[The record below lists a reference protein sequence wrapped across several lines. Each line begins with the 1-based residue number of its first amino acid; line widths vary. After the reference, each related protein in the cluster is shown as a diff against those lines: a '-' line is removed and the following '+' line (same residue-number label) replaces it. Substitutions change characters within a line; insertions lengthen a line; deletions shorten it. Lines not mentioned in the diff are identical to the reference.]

1 MTLYSVSHHI
11 LSSPHPSDLSP
22 LASSTAMEVK
32 TSLQFKLNSRFFK
45 LCRVHFV
52 AENGKCRRISMELIV
67 GFTLETTLVWSN
79 HLIQLHLKI
88 VSRPVENM
96 VWNLLTKYKYYLKYK
111 LPIIFRAKTI
121 YAYHNRDCSSQ
132 KLKPWGLCAGKECF
146 VVSYLLFAT
155 LTQRILSLK
164 EMLTYFVFYEYLATA
179 QKITTTNDIFCIS
192 LEWLNNALFVKEI
205 AVELVLGLFSN
216 AFS

>member
-1 MTLYSVSHHI
+1 MSANFHGVDCWLHTR
-11 LSSPHPSDLSP
+11 
-22 LASSTAMEVK
+22 A
-32 TSLQFKLNSRFFK
+32 
-45 LCRVHFV
+45 
-52 AENGKCRRISMELIV
+52 
-67 GFTLETTLVWSN
+67 TLVWSN

-155 LTQRILSLK
+155 LTQRIYPERDAYVLCFLRVLSNGTKNNNNKRHL
-164 EMLTYFVFYEYLATA
+164 LYFSRMA
-179 QKITTTNDIFCIS
+179 QQR
-192 LEWLNNALFVKEI
+192 
-205 AVELVLGLFSN
+205 
-216 AFS
+216 AFRQRNRRRACTWPL